1 MVDAPFYR
9 EGARFLMAS
18 QESVN
23 GSGEKDRKTF
33 QTFDLGSKSVVYCKA
48 SLLTMQTAQ
57 AKAKKQRG
65 VRKKS
70 VQTLK

>member
-1 MVDAPFYR
+1 MVDGALYI
-9 EGARFLMAS
+9 EGVSFPRAHLVRKIGA
-18 QESVN
+18 
-23 GSGEKDRKTF
+23 GKKDRKTF

-48 SLLTMQTAQ
+48 SLLTTQTANAE
-57 AKAKKQRG
+57 AKEQRR